1 MRHNSCDRPPAACR
15 DGSSFNTQGTW
26 GHPRDPHTCL
36 AAFRTQLWVTA
47 KSIKQILFMQEY
59 CHANTVQ
66 NERCPP
72 ALSPPSLLSLAWR
85 GVQDVR
91 GGRRSRPGVCPAH
104 TQSDR
109 TVNIRR
115 WRRPGP
121 PPRSPV
127 RERCNALRVGALG
140 NVLRVGVCEAMCEY
154 LKQSSL
160 SPTSILIYIHIYIF
174 HIYIYIYIYEIYIY
188 VYI

>member
-1 MRHNSCDRPPAACR
+1 MP
-15 DGSSFNTQGTW
+15 TQFKMNGV
-26 GHPRDPHTCL
+26 HR
-36 AAFRTQLWVTA
+36 
-47 KSIKQILFMQEY
+47 LF
-59 CHANTVQ
+59 
-66 NERCPP
+66 
-72 ALSPPSLLSLAWR
+72 LLPPSLLSLAWR

-109 TVNIRR
+109 AVNIRR

-127 RERCNALRVGALG
+127 RERPGPPTRSPVRERCNVLRVGALG
-140 NVLRVGVCEAMCEY
+140 NVLRVGVCEAMCED

-160 SPTSILIYIHIYIF
+160 
-174 HIYIYIYIYEIYIY
+174 
-188 VYI
+188 